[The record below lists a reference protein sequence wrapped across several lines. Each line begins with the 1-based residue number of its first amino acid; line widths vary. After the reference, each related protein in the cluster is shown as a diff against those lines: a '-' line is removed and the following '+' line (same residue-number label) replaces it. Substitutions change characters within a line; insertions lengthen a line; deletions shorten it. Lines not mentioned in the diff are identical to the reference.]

1 MLLSNTHKP
10 IVNKHSLSMLN
21 EIIIQNKETEFCYNS
36 NLSISSYE
44 YRIDNSAIELPMNI
58 VYKYDMLDDNRRP
71 DRKTYYDE
79 SQNFY
84 IELGLKKYKYVP
96 KAGVI
101 IFNKTFTKVLM
112 TINKAHNRNI
122 VCDEKLGFYKILKW
136 KDEMWHQTATR
147 QFNKMFNN
155 NIIINEYDPVIFI
168 NNSAY
173 YIYYIDEDYK
183 LLPKDNNDSTFVN
196 LDCIDNVIINH
207 ESKQIL
213 KETSLLCKKVAVKL
227 SQN

>member
-1 MLLSNTHKP
+1 
-10 IVNKHSLSMLN
+10 MLN
-21 EIIIQNKETEFCYNS
+21 EIIIQNKETEFCYKS

-44 YRIDNSAIELPMNI
+44 YRIDNSAIELPINI

-79 SQNFY
+79 SQNLY

-101 IFNKTFTKVLM
+101 IFNKSFTKVLM

-122 VCDEKLGFYKILKW
+122 VSDEKLGFYKILKW

-155 NIIINEYDPVIFI
+155 QIIINEYDPVIFI

-173 YIYYIDEDYK
+173 YIYYIEDDFK
-183 LLPKDNNDSTFVN
+183 LMPNDNNDSTFVN
-196 LDCIDNVIINH
+196 INCIDNVIINH

-213 KETSLLCKKVAVKL
+213 KETLLLCKKSAVKL
-227 SQN
+227 YQI